1 MDTKDIL
8 KATDST
14 RRLVQDEEY
23 YRHIFKKTEKIVSV
37 VFYIVYNL
45 ETNSRTQTQ
54 VEDILNSARAV
65 HDAILQSLQ
74 MRTHVAED
82 TIRASAH
89 ALIALESKL
98 RVAQVSGLISP
109 EVMHV
114 LAGEIDSVLRG
125 MNKYL
130 KSTNAF
136 DDMEYRVGTTN
147 DDAVTRPRSRATA
160 TTHKTLDTGSSS
172 SPLDRR
178 ERIKTVLD
186 AKGDSTIKDISEII
200 TDCSEKTIQRELNSL
215 IEDNVVKRQG
225 ERRWSKYSLL

>member
-1 MDTKDIL
+1 MDTRDIL

-23 YRHIFKKTEKIVSV
+23 YKYIFKKTEKIVSV

-45 ETNSRTQTQ
+45 ETNIRAQAQ
-54 VEDILNSARAV
+54 VEDIQNSARAV
-65 HDAILQSLQ
+65 HDAILQSLE

-136 DDMEYRVGTTN
+136 DDMEYRVGTSH
-147 DDAVTRPRSRATA
+147 DDSTPRPRSRAT
-160 TTHKTLDTGSSS
+160 HNISKTLDASPSSN
-172 SPLDRR
+172 PLDRR
-178 ERIKTVLD
+178 ERIKTVLE
-186 AKGDSTIKDISEII
+186 AKGEATIKDISEII